1 MYKVVIDT
9 ATKNLYLAIVKDE
22 KVVVEHLITGLKK
35 HAEASVKVLQDSLK
49 ELSITIDDLDEV
61 VVGVGPGSYTGV
73 RIAVTVA
80 KMIGSFKNIKVST
93 ISTLYLISS
102 GYDGLVVSSI
112 DARRGNVFSSAYLN
126 DEEVLVELLRNEEEL
141 KQMYIDQDITYVTE
155 DSIKIDAVKVVKK
168 AQICE
173 YIDGLVPNYL
183 RITEAEYN
191 LKNN

>member
-141 KQMYIDQDITYVTE
+141 KQMYINQDITYVTE